1 MYLGLRAQW
10 NNNMSK
16 EFFELDDQ
24 QKCER
29 LGMYHGHPNYGSSM
43 LMPVLLCLIF
53 TFIQWWYMDGDL
65 RTLPL
70 VFLLCWPIYR
80 LGRILYYGLW
90 KKDDKRWNAEY
101 ELYNR
106 NVFGIGTYYVTALF
120 AIYENQDLY

>member
-1 MYLGLRAQW
+1 MYLGIRAQW
-10 NNNMSK
+10 NNK
-16 EFFELDDQ
+16 TKDLDDQ
-24 QKCER
+24 QKCE
-29 LGMYHGHPNYGSSM
+29 LIGQKEKYHSHPNYGGSI
-43 LMPVLLCLIF
+43 LMPVLLCLMF

-106 NVFGIGTYYVTALF
+106 NVFGIGMYYVTTIGNL
-120 AIYENQDLY
+120 